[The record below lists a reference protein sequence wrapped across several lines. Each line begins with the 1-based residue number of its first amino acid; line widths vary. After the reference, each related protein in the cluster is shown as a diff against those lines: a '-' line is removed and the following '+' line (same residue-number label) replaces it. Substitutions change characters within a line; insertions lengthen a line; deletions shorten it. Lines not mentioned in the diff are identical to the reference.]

1 MFEKL
6 RQNVEQYV
14 HFTDDEFKLLTDKLV
29 VKTLKK
35 QQTIVREGEICRY
48 VGFIQNGLFRCFSLR
63 NDGEERIEHFGVSG
77 EWISEYPSFPNQ
89 IPARQTIEA
98 LNDSNILLLSYD
110 NLEILLKK
118 PKFEHFLRLLTE
130 DLAFRN
136 RIFIND
142 IRHANPE
149 ERYKLILDMRP
160 DLIEQVPQ
168 HYIANFL
175 GMTPVS
181 LSRIRRRLIQP
192 LDKRATN

>member
-1 MFEKL
+1 MFENL
-6 RQNVEQYV
+6 RQNVEQYL
-14 HFTDDEFKLLTDKLV
+14 HFTDAEFQLLTDQLV

-35 QQTIVREGEICRY
+35 HQKLVSEGEICRY

-63 NDGEERIEHFGVSG
+63 HDGEERVEHFGVSS

-98 LNDSNILLLSYD
+98 LNDSDILLLSYEK
-110 NLEILLKK
+110 LQILLQN
-118 PKFEHFLRLLTE
+118 PKIERFVRLLSE
-130 DLAFRN
+130 DMASKN

-149 ERYKLILDMRP
+149 ERYKLFLELRP

-168 HYIANFL
+168 HFIANFL

-181 LSRIRRRLIQP
+181 LSRIRRRLIS
-192 LDKRATN
+192 

>member
-1 MFEKL
+1 MFENL
-6 RQNVEQYV
+6 RQNVEQYL
-14 HFTDDEFKLLTDKLV
+14 HFTDEEFKLLTDQLV

-35 QQTIVREGEICRY
+35 HQKLVSEGEVCRY
-48 VGFIQNGLFRCFSLR
+48 VGFIPNGLFRCFSLR

-98 LNDSNILLLSYD
+98 LNDSDILLLSYD
-110 NLEILLKK
+110 KLQILLQS
-118 PKFEHFLRLLTE
+118 PKIERFVRLLSE
-130 DLAFRN
+130 DMASKN

-149 ERYKLILDMRP
+149 ERYKLLLNLRP

-181 LSRIRRRLIQP
+181 LSRIRRRLISPQ
-192 LDKRATN
+192 T